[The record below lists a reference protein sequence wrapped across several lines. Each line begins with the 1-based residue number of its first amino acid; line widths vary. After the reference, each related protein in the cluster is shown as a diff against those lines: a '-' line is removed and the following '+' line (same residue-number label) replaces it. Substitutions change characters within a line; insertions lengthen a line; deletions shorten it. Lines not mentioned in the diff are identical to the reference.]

1 LGGRL
6 FIKEA
11 MSRLK
16 DGIVQRE
23 ETSNRKQLQAL
34 YGSDHIIDTISA
46 YFKVPSDEVLTNSRG
61 YRNLAIYLM
70 KRFTGMTNR
79 QIGELF
85 GGLSYSAIAKVHQR
99 LSAKLRNDQSLRKT
113 VEHIVTN
120 LSLVKG

>member
-1 LGGRL
+1 
-6 FIKEA
+6 
-11 MSRLK
+11 
-16 DGIVQRE
+16 
-23 ETSNRKQLQAL
+23 
-34 YGSDHIIDTISA
+34 
-46 YFKVPSDEVLTNSRG
+46 
-61 YRNLAIYLM
+61 M

-113 VEHIVTN
+113 VEHIMTN